1 MTPSFLVFFTSY
13 LGELFRS
20 SREDKVFQRRDVRMV
35 ILRQL
40 KFTGA
45 QSFRLVG
52 IAALFVG
59 IMTVAQSTAQLQRF
73 GGGNALGPL
82 LVAAIIRELGP
93 LLTTL
98 IVVSR
103 SVSAVAS
110 ELSSMKANG
119 EIELLQSVG
128 VSPLSYLVIPRVLGG
143 AFSVFLLCIH
153 FVAVALVSGFI
164 FGQLFVSM
172 PLSKFVL
179 DILHTLSP
187 IDVVIFTLKSLG
199 AGFGIFLLATF
210 VGLRTSGRSY
220 EVPQATTQAVVYS
233 FLVTFA
239 FQAFTSLF
247 YYFVILDFS
256 FGGIGL

>member
-1 MTPSFLVFFTSY
+1 MAPSFLGFFSTY
-13 LGELFRS
+13 VWELFRAS
-20 SREDKVFQRRDVRMV
+20 KEDRVFHRRDVRTV

-98 IVVSR
+98 IVVAR

-119 EIELLQSVG
+119 EIELLHSVG
-128 VSPLSYLVIPRVLGG
+128 VSPLSYLVLPRVLGG

-153 FVAVALVSGFI
+153 FVAVALTSGYL
-164 FGQLFVSM
+164 FGQLFVKM
-172 PLSKFVL
+172 PLAKFVL

-187 IDVVIFTLKSLG
+187 ADIVLFTFKSLG
-199 AGFGIFLLATF
+199 AGVGIFLLATF

-233 FLVTFA
+233 FLLTFT
-239 FQAFTSLF
+239 FQAATSLF
-247 YYFVILDFS
+247 YYFVVMNFT
-256 FGGIGL
+256 FGGSL